1 MAGEVA
7 GFSRK
12 NAEIILET
20 VRYLRANGLIVPQ
33 SGRGRQFIPPLA
45 PIYVRNDS
53 GEEIPAY
60 ACLQTTG
67 TVEDGGQNFITV
79 DQPVDNTGDAGAYL
93 FNGQEAI
100 EIGGFGI
107 AYDGPLTR
115 MLTDG
120 ATLSS
125 GDKCRPVV
133 AEWYIELGG
142 GLITIVGDDDI
153 EPNTVRGVI
162 GAAGGGG
169 GELFRFELTAN
180 FSTGTTV
187 AATIKTMGGSTVG
200 TGISLTDPEA
210 IFFGLPSGS
219 KGYCILQAGTYYAI
233 QAACAAEEG
242 YV

>member
-33 SGRGRQFIPPLA
+33 SGQGRQFIPPLA

-142 GLITIVGDDDI
+142 DLITIVGDDDI
-153 EPNTVRGVI
+153 EPDTVRGVI
-162 GAAGGGG
+162 GASGSGGAS
-169 GELFRFELTAN
+169 LFRFELTAN

-210 IFFGLPSGS
+210 IFLGLPTGS
-219 KGYCILQAGTYYAI
+219 KGYCVLQGGTYYAI